1 MTSLPGS
8 RGLSLWISPPL
19 QLGLVQWRDCFF
31 LQVQKKNRKLAGA
44 VLALIEKQR
53 LGEEIDSGLV
63 KKVVD
68 SFGACQPPG
77 FLSLFPLHLIYHP
90 DEIFAVRDMRSH
102 CMQACMQAPESHD
115 SVWDES
121 SL

>member
-1 MTSLPGS
+1 MNS
-8 RGLSLWISPPL
+8 

-53 LGEEIDSGLV
+53 NGDEIDTGLV

-68 SFGACQPPG
+68 SFGASARLLAGRGRCVYDR
-77 FLSLFPLHLIYHP
+77 L
-90 DEIFAVRDMRSH
+90 
-102 CMQACMQAPESHD
+102 
-115 SVWDES
+115 
-121 SL
+121 